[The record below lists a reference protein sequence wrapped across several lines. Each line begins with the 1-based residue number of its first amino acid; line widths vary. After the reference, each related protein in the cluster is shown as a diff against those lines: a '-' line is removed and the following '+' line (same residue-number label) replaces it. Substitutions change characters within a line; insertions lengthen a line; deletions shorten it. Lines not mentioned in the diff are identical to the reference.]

1 MRRLRTKTL
10 LLLFLLFGGLT
21 VFAVSLLPF
30 FRDSNS
36 LFWVATIVG
45 AALMIIAV
53 IGLLV
58 KSGDSGKKVVLSS
71 EYVRKKQLLTPPE
84 QELYAVLKK
93 INPDKYE
100 VVPQTALVNVI
111 DKKTNTSYRNELFRV
126 CDFCFVDKKTFEP
139 LLLVELNDS
148 SHNRADRM
156 ERDEKVA
163 AICEDAGLPLVTFW
177 MDDDLSPN
185 GVKRAVKKKILK

>member
-1 MRRLRTKTL
+1 MKRLKTKTL
-10 LLLFLLFGGLT
+10 LLLFLLFTGLT

-30 FRDSNS
+30 FKDANE
-36 LFWVATIVG
+36 FAWIATIVG

-53 IGLLV
+53 VGLLV
-58 KSGDSGKKVVLSS
+58 KRGDGKKVVLSS

-84 QELYAVLKK
+84 QELYAVLKR
-93 INPDKYE
+93 INPDRYE
-100 VVPQTALVNVI
+100 VIPQTALVNVI
-111 DKKTNTSYRNELFRV
+111 DKKTNASYRNELFRV
-126 CDFCFVDKKTFEP
+126 CDFCFVDRRTFEP

-148 SHNRADRM
+148 SHNRADRV

-177 MDDDLSPN
+177 MDDDLSPSF
-185 GVKRAVKKKILK
+185 VKREVKRKILR

>member
-1 MRRLRTKTL
+1 M
-10 LLLFLLFGGLT
+10 GLT
-21 VFAVSLLPF
+21 VFAVSLIPF
-30 FRDSNS
+30 FKESVR
-36 LFWVATIVG
+36 FAWIATIVG

-53 IGLLV
+53 ALLLV
-58 KSGDSGKKVVLSS
+58 KRGDGKKVVLSS

-93 INPDKYE
+93 INPDRYE
-100 VVPQTALVNVI
+100 VIPQMALVNVI
-111 DKKTNTSYRNELFRV
+111 DKKTNASYRNELFRV
-126 CDFCFVDKKTFEP
+126 CDFCFVDKRTFEP

-148 SHNRADRM
+148 SHNRADRA

-177 MDDDLSPN
+177 MDDDISPST
-185 GVKRAVKKKILK
+185 VKRAVKRNILK